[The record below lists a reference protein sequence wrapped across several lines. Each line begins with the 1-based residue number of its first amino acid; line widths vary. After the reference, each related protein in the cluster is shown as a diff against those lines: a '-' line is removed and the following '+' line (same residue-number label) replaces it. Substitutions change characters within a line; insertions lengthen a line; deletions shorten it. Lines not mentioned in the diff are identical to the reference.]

1 MKTKLE
7 SARLYAIMLMAL
19 FLTTWS
25 IEVLAQEQEAA
36 AVPQF
41 KITIE
46 RTDNGLRL
54 QSQQGSAWKELSF
67 SLSDNQVQAVDE
79 FGMAEPEESNAARD
93 NSYADYLF
101 TITKTKDGLLLTGME
116 GTVWTKL
123 SFSLPANGKQTIDRL
138 GMVE

>member
-1 MKTKLE
+1 MKTRLE
-7 SARLYAIMLMAL
+7 SVRLYAIMLMAL

-25 IEVLAQEQEAA
+25 IKAVAQEQGAA

-46 RTDNGLRL
+46 RTDNGLKL
-54 QSQQGSAWKELSF
+54 QSHQGSAWKELSF

-79 FGMAEPEESNAARD
+79 FGMATPEESNAVRD

-101 TITKTKDGLLLTGME
+101 TVTKTKDGLLLTGIE

-123 SFSLPANGKQTIDRL
+123 SFSLSGHGKQTIDRL

>member
-67 SLSDNQVQAVDE
+67 NLSDNQVQAVDE